1 MTDILR
7 LAVDVMGGDLGPQ
20 VTIPASLAF
29 LKNNPSVLITFFGD
43 SKKITDQITSCPD
56 SQIISADR
64 FKVLHCTSSVSMAEK
79 PSFSVRNQKKSSM
92 WQALE
97 SLKAGTADACISSGN
112 TGSLMAMS
120 QIQLGCIDGIG
131 RPAICTKIPT
141 LNCETSLINDYTYL
155 LDIGANVTC
164 SGEQLYNFSLMASQ
178 KASIIEGVS
187 SPVVGLL
194 NIGTEDTKGRE
205 ELHDAAKLIKADKN
219 INYLGYVEG
228 DSLFKGMVDI
238 AVCDGFTGN
247 IVLKTIEGLA
257 FLSQTQ
263 LKTELSSSYLGRL
276 GKFLAGAS
284 LRNFYKKLDPSLY
297 NGATFLGLNNVVVK
311 SHGSASIKSFYSAL
325 SVATTEAKYDL
336 PCKIEKKLLIHKQ

>member
-20 VTIPASLAF
+20 VTVPASLAF
-29 LKNNPSVLITFFGD
+29 LKNNPSISITFFGD
-43 SKKITDQITSCPD
+43 SKRITDQIASCPD
-56 SQIISADR
+56 SKIISDDR
-64 FKVLHCTSSVSMAEK
+64 FKVFHCTSSVSMAEK

-92 WQALE
+92 WEALE
-97 SLKAGTADACISSGN
+97 SLKAGTTDACISAGN

-120 QIQLGCIDGIG
+120 LVQLGCINGIS
-131 RPAICTKIPT
+131 RPAICSKIPT
-141 LNCETSLINDYTYL
+141 LSSKTSLIDDYTYL

-164 SGEQLYNFSLMASQ
+164 SGEQLYHFSLMASQ

-228 DSLFKGMVDI
+228 DTLFKGMVDI

-247 IVLKTIEGLA
+247 IALKTIEGLA
-257 FLSQTQ
+257 FLTQ
-263 LKTELSSSYLGRL
+263 AYLKTELSSSYLGRL
-276 GKFLAGAS
+276 GKILASGS

-297 NGATFLGLNNVVVK
+297 NGATFLGLNKVVVK
-311 SHGSASIKSFYSAL
+311 SHGSACTESFYSAL
-325 SVATTEAKYDL
+325 AVAMTEAKYDL
-336 PCKIEKKLLIHKQ
+336 PRKIEEKLLIHKP